1 MSLQDVAL
9 EERKGPVDVVVL
21 ADQLE
26 AMRDDRPLSFWRI
39 ALIRLR
45 RDKLTMAAMLVLVII
60 ALLSL
65 GAGIISEQILGVD
78 PDATELLA
86 TFQPPSAEHWLGTDA
101 LGRDQLSRLLYGG
114 RISLAIGVAGTIFTT
129 ILGISIGM
137 IAGYFGR
144 RVDDVV
150 MWVINTLGSIP
161 GLFLLLVVGALFNLS
176 PGALAILFA
185 LLGWPFISRLVRST
199 VFSIKE
205 REFMIAAQALGS
217 SDLAIMWRHLLPNVF
232 PIVIIATARSVGNL
246 ILAESALSF
255 LGFGVQPPTSTWGT
269 MLTKGQQFIL
279 IGDARHL
286 VVAPGFMIALTVLC
300 LFIIGDGLRDAMD
313 PRLN

>member
-137 IAGYFGR
+137 VAGYFGR

-150 MWVINTLGSIP
+150 VWVINTLGSIP

>member
-137 IAGYFGR
+137 VAGYFGR